1 MSYQKIS
8 ARRRRDDFSS
18 WIAEHDPDGF
28 RVDILQRQQSLQRDG
43 GLIPMGASLNLIHA
57 TRHRWRYRIVC
68 GDNMD
73 WRRLLKRPQPGISFF
88 YVVLPFEP
96 GGEFIGGCL
105 QGRCAAPAAIR
116 FIALVWLRVRAQLSH
131 QGIDV
136 PEIPL
141 SPTEI
146 VEPTTVERLRLR
158 WFNSPA
164 RWFVNG
170 LSLSLSLSA
179 LLTSI
184 AIFVIGFVG
193 LFLPL
198 SPVFG
203 F

>member
-1 MSYQKIS
+1 
-8 ARRRRDDFSS
+8 
-18 WIAEHDPDGF
+18 
-28 RVDILQRQQSLQRDG
+28 
-43 GLIPMGASLNLIHA
+43 MGASLNLIHA

-73 WRRLLKRPQPGISFF
+73 WRRLSSDLNQAFPSSMWSFRLNQAASSLVVVCKADAQPQPQSD
-88 YVVLPFEP
+88 LS
-96 GGEFIGGCL
+96 
-105 QGRCAAPAAIR
+105 Q
-116 FIALVWLRVRAQLSH
+116 LVWLRVRAQLSL

-158 WFNSPA
+158 WFSSPA
-164 RWFVNG
+164 RWVVNG

-179 LLTSI
+179 LLTSL

-198 SPVFG
+198 SPG
-203 F
+203 FWLLMLASFIFDLAINLRRPFVEVA

>member
-1 MSYQKIS
+1 
-8 ARRRRDDFSS
+8 
-18 WIAEHDPDGF
+18 
-28 RVDILQRQQSLQRDG
+28 
-43 GLIPMGASLNLIHA
+43 MGASLNLIHA

-73 WRRLLKRPQPGISFF
+73 WQRLSSDLNQAFPSSMWSFRLNQAASSLVVVCKADAQPQPQSD
-88 YVVLPFEP
+88 LS
-96 GGEFIGGCL
+96 
-105 QGRCAAPAAIR
+105 Q
-116 FIALVWLRVRAQLSH
+116 LVWLRVRAQLSL

-158 WFNSPA
+158 WFSSPA
-164 RWFVNG
+164 RWVING

-179 LLTSI
+179 LLTSL

-198 SPVFG
+198 SPG
-203 F
+203 FWLLMLASFIFDLAINLRRPFVEVA

>member
-1 MSYQKIS
+1 
-8 ARRRRDDFSS
+8 
-18 WIAEHDPDGF
+18 
-28 RVDILQRQQSLQRDG
+28 
-43 GLIPMGASLNLIHA
+43 MGASLNLIHA

-73 WRRLLKRPQPGISFF
+73 WRRLSSDLNQAFPSSMWSFRLNQAASSLVVVCKADAQPQPQSD
-88 YVVLPFEP
+88 LS
-96 GGEFIGGCL
+96 
-105 QGRCAAPAAIR
+105 Q
-116 FIALVWLRVRAQLSH
+116 LVWLRVRAQLSL

-158 WFNSPA
+158 WFISPA
-164 RWFVNG
+164 RWVVNG

-179 LLTSI
+179 LLTSL

-198 SPVFG
+198 SPG
-203 F
+203 FWLLMLASFIFDLAINLRRPFVEVA

>member
-1 MSYQKIS
+1 
-8 ARRRRDDFSS
+8 
-18 WIAEHDPDGF
+18 
-28 RVDILQRQQSLQRDG
+28 
-43 GLIPMGASLNLIHA
+43 MGASLNLIHA

-73 WRRLLKRPQPGISFF
+73 WRRLSSDLNQAFPSSMWSFRLNQAASSLVVVCKADAQPQPQSD
-88 YVVLPFEP
+88 LS
-96 GGEFIGGCL
+96 
-105 QGRCAAPAAIR
+105 Q
-116 FIALVWLRVRAQLSH
+116 LVWLRVRAQLSH

-158 WFNSPA
+158 WFSSPA

-198 SPVFG
+198 SPG
-203 F
+203 FWLLMLASFIFDLAINLRRPFVEVA